1 MVGRRD
7 TGRRGQ
13 GDVRH
18 GSHFKDM
25 HKNPNEHVAT
35 CMGPNSPNW
44 QRDPTPNETATQDS
58 CRRGPCNASP
68 SALTNAIPSQ
78 AACHSGAT
86 RYGPLPR
93 LPAAHKTAHSHLL
106 AAAPSRNA
114 GTPISKSTIAKKAKS
129 TGKKLIDLS
138 KLVKVA
144 FFWFLSD
151 ICHWQ
156 VLRFSCPTFRACFR
170 DPDTA
175 TPDPPPPP
183 VYDAISVL
191 TKPYAY
197 AGNPEMG
204 SLTYQPSAFFKP
216 VAQPRHPRRRTR
228 RTRCKRPSSQL
239 SSPSSGPRTR

>member
-1 MVGRRD
+1 M
-7 TGRRGQ
+7 
-13 GDVRH
+13 H
-18 GSHFKDM
+18 GSQPPKL
-25 HKNPNEHVAT
+25 AT
-35 CMGPNSPNW
+35 GPNSQ
-44 QRDPTPNETATQDS
+44 QRVPSSQIAVE
-58 CRRGPCNASP
+58 RGPCTTPRP
-68 SALTNAIPSQ
+68 SALSNATCIPSQ

-93 LPAAHKTAHSHLL
+93 FPAADKPAHPHLL
-106 AAAPSRNA
+106 AAAASRNA
-114 GTPISKSTIAKKAKS
+114 GSPISKSTITKKAKS

-228 RTRCKRPSSQL
+228 RTRCKRPSS
-239 SSPSSGPRTR
+239 PSSAPRTRRATRRTSTPARSTTAGSHAGA